1 LQCHAPARQIARK
14 TLCRRANNFLI
25 VMTVDN
31 ILNYLSLFSGLFPVI
46 AAIYRYKTLD
56 PALKPMAIFFF
67 VSALVDTLLLVMPR
81 IGILNN
87 WPLIHLFIVIML
99 VFFGRVYYQSFYIPG
114 LKKTT
119 AALCVLAFIAIIY
132 GIFRDG
138 LMFFPSFAN
147 SFLSVVF
154 TLLSLFYFYQLLN
167 AREFVHI
174 EKQPMF
180 WINSGVLIYFGINIF
195 LFMLFD
201 KFVKHAEDDVWI
213 IHDLTNVVSNILY
226 SIGFL
231 CQNQLKKT
239 T

>member
-1 LQCHAPARQIARK
+1 M
-14 TLCRRANNFLI
+14 TL
-25 VMTVDN
+25 DN

-46 AAIYRYKTLD
+46 AAIYRYKTLA
-56 PALKPMAIFFF
+56 PVLKPMAIFFF
-67 VSALVDTLLLVMPR
+67 ISAFVDTALSLMPR

-87 WPLIHLFIVIML
+87 WSLIHLFTVIML
-99 VFFGRVYYQSFYIPG
+99 FFFGRLYYKSFYISA
-114 LKKTT
+114 LKKIT
-119 AALCVLAFIAIIY
+119 AGLCILALIAIVY
-132 GIFRDG
+132 GVFSDG

-154 TLLSLFYFYQLLN
+154 TVLSLLYLYQLLN
-167 AREFVHI
+167 ARELVHI

-201 KFVKHAEDDVWI
+201 KFVKHSKDDVWI

-231 CQNQLKKT
+231 CQNQRKIAT
-239 T
+239 